1 MILTYQIHM
10 LNYLILNEFFYKKL
24 NFYLYFDFLINI
36 LRNNHI
42 KIKLS
47 LLTLMLFQKLNEPI
61 YIHLI

>member
-1 MILTYQIHM
+1 M